1 MDGEKDG
8 EGTEEKDV
16 EETDEEDGEGTDEKD
31 VEETDELRDG

>member
-16 EETDEEDGEGTDEKD
+16 EETDEEDDEGTDEKD